1 MYKSEFRYRGATLAL
16 TAQPEGAAWKVRL
29 PDGTE
34 LHIHRATANENTLTL
49 HTDTGVIQLFFVRTA
64 QGVELQYRGR
74 VYRFQR
80 AEPLASGAP
89 QHTSAEGVLTA
100 PMPGI
105 ITKVFVRQGDT
116 VEAGQRL
123 LVLEAMKTEQAL
135 RAPFAGIVAQLHAR
149 EGDLVQEGTVLVE
162 IVEDTR

>member
-1 MYKSEFRYRGATLAL
+1 MYKSEFQALGETLSL
-16 TAQPEGAAWKVRL
+16 IAQPEGAGWKVRL

-34 LHIHRATANENTLTL
+34 LHIRRAIANEHTLTL
-49 HTDTGVIQLFFVRTA
+49 HTDTGVMQLFFVRTA

-80 AEPLASGAP
+80 VEPLTGGIL
-89 QHTSAEGVLTA
+89 QHSSAEGVLTA

-105 ITKVFVRQGDT
+105 ITKVFVRQGDP

-123 LVLEAMKTEQAL
+123 MVLEAMKTEQAL
-135 RAPFAGIVAQLHAR
+135 RAPFAGVVVRLNAR
-149 EGDLVQEGTVLVE
+149 EGDLVQEGAVLVE
-162 IVEDTR
+162 IAESRG